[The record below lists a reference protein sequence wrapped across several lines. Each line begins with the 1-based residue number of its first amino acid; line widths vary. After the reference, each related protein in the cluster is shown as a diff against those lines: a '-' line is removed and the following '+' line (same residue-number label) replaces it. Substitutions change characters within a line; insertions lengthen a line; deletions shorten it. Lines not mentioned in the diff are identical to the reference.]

1 MDMEDDESTVMM
13 VLPDDN
19 IDTVISRVHES
30 RVPTVQLLVPD
41 GITLLHSRHTCDAL
55 KRSCEPDR
63 IAVMVISSDEK
74 TIEVARSFAFETIIV
89 EGARV
94 RVPEPFD
101 RRELVA
107 APSPAAPFLSPE
119 VEAPAGRESPPPPP
133 PAETAYDPF
142 ADELNNLGD
151 MWAGR
156 AQTSDVH
163 DAFADELDDLSA
175 VMAGERSAPPD
186 DYDPFVDELDD
197 LSAAMAGTSSAR
209 GGNRVPSSHGAPTQ
223 PQRRIRPE
231 DIVLTDDEVEQASS
245 IRSGGGRR
253 KGSEKKKSSS
263 PGLLA
268 GLTGLFRRP
277 ARERSEALEPSSRTL
292 RLPVSGP
299 VLVLLLFLLLVGFGY
314 VMFRLGQTTVQ
325 VSPPMSLQQAIP
337 FNDHPVLIA
346 HPETET
352 SGVAV
357 QAEVVSTRTA
367 ITTTGEV
374 LKETMA
380 PGTAAYGTVTLLNEN
395 FQPLQLLQGTEFIGT
410 NAQGQEVRFTSD
422 TDVVVP
428 GASTSRQGRQIITTF
443 GSAQVGITARAPG
456 SASNI
461 EANTITHLVL
471 AGQSERVP
479 VNAGLVGLE
488 HGPMTGGQ
496 EHVTYVVKEEDIQRT
511 LPEALTILYNQANQE
526 LIASAEARGL
536 VLDPRTI
543 FPAAQHL
550 SRNEGYDLAI
560 HPAIGQVI
568 QTNNPTFSVSVW
580 GNFSALATSGAS
592 GGLEAQLQTV
602 VPNQLM
608 REGIITPGLQL
619 ASTIDDWQWDGAR
632 LTVDGVVEPL
642 PNINLDTRTQAA
654 ILNAIKGKSYAEARA
669 ELEHFQQ
676 QGIISSYTL
685 PDTDRI
691 PSWDFQLTLEVVP
704 ADYVGK
710 NS

>member
-1 MDMEDDESTVMM
+1 
-13 VLPDDN
+13 
-19 IDTVISRVHES
+19 
-30 RVPTVQLLVPD
+30 
-41 GITLLHSRHTCDAL
+41 
-55 KRSCEPDR
+55 
-63 IAVMVISSDEK
+63 
-74 TIEVARSFAFETIIV
+74 
-89 EGARV
+89 
-94 RVPEPFD
+94 
-101 RRELVA
+101 
-107 APSPAAPFLSPE
+107 
-119 VEAPAGRESPPPPP
+119 
-133 PAETAYDPF
+133 
-142 ADELNNLGD
+142 
-151 MWAGR
+151 
-156 AQTSDVH
+156 
-163 DAFADELDDLSA
+163 
-175 VMAGERSAPPD
+175 
-186 DYDPFVDELDD
+186 
-197 LSAAMAGTSSAR
+197 
-209 GGNRVPSSHGAPTQ
+209 
-223 PQRRIRPE
+223 
-231 DIVLTDDEVEQASS
+231 
-245 IRSGGGRR
+245 
-253 KGSEKKKSSS
+253 
-263 PGLLA
+263 
-268 GLTGLFRRP
+268 
-277 ARERSEALEPSSRTL
+277 
-292 RLPVSGP
+292 
-299 VLVLLLFLLLVGFGY
+299 
-314 VMFRLGQTTVQ
+314 
-325 VSPPMSLQQAIP
+325 
-337 FNDHPVLIA
+337 
-346 HPETET
+346 
-352 SGVAV
+352 
-357 QAEVVSTRTA
+357 
-367 ITTTGEV
+367 
-374 LKETMA
+374 MA

-395 FQPLQLLQGTEFIGT
+395 FQSLQLPQGTEFIGT

-443 GSAQVGITARAPG
+443 GSAQVGITARAAG

-471 AGQSERVP
+471 AGQSERIP
-479 VNAGLVGLE
+479 VNAGFVGLE

-496 EHVTYVVKEEDIQRT
+496 EHVTYVVKEEDVQRT
-511 LPEALTILYNQANQE
+511 LPEALTVLYNQANQE
-526 LIASAEARGL
+526 LIASAEAHGL

-560 HPAIGQVI
+560 RPSIGQII
-568 QTNNPTFSVSVW
+568 QTNAPTFSVSVW

-642 PNINLDTRTQAA
+642 PNIELDTRTQAA
-654 ILNAIKGKSYAEARA
+654 ILNAIKGKSHAEARA